1 MIPINLKLKRK
12 VHKDVAY
19 VQDLIVEEL
28 YNYFPHAVIHG
39 GTAIWR
45 CYNGNRF
52 SEDIDAYIEK
62 DNDKIENFFK
72 SLEKKGFQIIKKR
85 VKANSLY
92 SSLRFNDI
100 AVQFEALF
108 KKIKNFILKEYEN
121 SDGIFINVYTL
132 SSEDLINEK
141 AETYL
146 KRKKIR
152 DLYDI
157 FFLLNYVSDKSKIIL
172 PLKRL
177 IKNFSKPEDEENLK
191 AIIIIG
197 AIPGSK
203 DIMDYITRWAK

>member
-1 MIPINLKLKRK
+1 MIPIHLKLKRK
-12 VHKDVAY
+12 AHKDVAY
-19 VQDLIVEEL
+19 VQDLIVEEM

-52 SEDIDAYIEK
+52 SEDIDVYIEK
-62 DNDKIENFFK
+62 DNDKLENFFK

-85 VKANSLY
+85 IKSNSLY
-92 SSLRFNDI
+92 SNLRFNGI

-108 KKIKNFILKEYEN
+108 KKIKNFVIKEYEN
-121 SDGIFINVYTL
+121 TDGIFINVYTL
-132 SSEDLINEK
+132 SPEDLINEK

-152 DLYDI
+152 DLYDL
-157 FFLLNYVSDKSKIIL
+157 FFLLNYVSDKEKVTLSLRK
-172 PLKRL
+172 L
-177 IKNFSKPEDEENLK
+177 IKNFSKPDDEENLK

-197 AIPGSK
+197 AIPSSK
-203 DIMDYITRWAK
+203 DIIDYITRWVK

>member
-12 VHKDVAY
+12 AHKDIAY

-28 YNYFPHAVIHG
+28 YNYFPQAVIHG

-52 SEDIDAYIEK
+52 SEDIDVYIEK
-62 DNDKIENFFK
+62 DKDKIENFFK

-85 VKANSLY
+85 VKTNSLY
-92 SSLRFNDI
+92 SNLRFNDI
-100 AVQFEALF
+100 AVRFEALF
-108 KKIKNFILKEYEN
+108 KKTKNFILKQYEN

-141 AETYL
+141 VDTYL

-157 FFLLNYVSDKSKIIL
+157 FFLLNYVSDKKKVIL
-172 PLKRL
+172 SLKKL

-197 AIPGSK
+197 VIPSSK
-203 DIMDYITRWAK
+203 DIFDYITRWAK

>member
-12 VHKDVAY
+12 AHKDIAY

-28 YNYFPHAVIHG
+28 YNYFPQAVIHG

-52 SEDIDAYIEK
+52 SEDIDVYIEK
-62 DNDKIENFFK
+62 DRDKIENFFK

-85 VKANSLY
+85 IKANSLY

-100 AVQFEALF
+100 SVQFEALF
-108 KKIKNFILKEYEN
+108 KKTKNFILKQYEN

-132 SSEDLINEK
+132 APEDLINEK
-141 AETYL
+141 ADTYL

-152 DLYDI
+152 DLYDL
-157 FFLLNYVSDKSKIIL
+157 FFLLNYVSDKEKIISS
-172 PLKRL
+172 LKKL

-197 AIPGSK
+197 VIPSSK
-203 DIMDYITRWAK
+203 DIIDYITRWAK

>member
-12 VHKDVAY
+12 AHKDIAY

-28 YNYFPHAVIHG
+28 YNYFSQAVIHG

-52 SEDIDAYIEK
+52 SEDIDVYIEK
-62 DNDKIENFFK
+62 DKDKIENFFK
-72 SLEKKGFQIIKKR
+72 SLEKRGFQIIKKR

-100 AVQFEALF
+100 SVQFEALF
-108 KKIKNFILKEYEN
+108 KKTKNFILKQYEN

-132 SSEDLINEK
+132 SPEDLINEK
-141 AETYL
+141 ADTYL

-157 FFLLNYVSDKSKIIL
+157 FFLLNYVSDKERVIL
-172 PLKRL
+172 SLKKL

-197 AIPGSK
+197 VIPSSK
-203 DIMDYITRWAK
+203 DIIDYITRWAK

>member
-1 MIPINLKLKRK
+1 MIPISLKLKRK
-12 VHKDVAY
+12 AHKDIAY
-19 VQDLIVEEL
+19 VQDLVVETL
-28 YNYFPHAVIHG
+28 YNHFQHAVIHG

-52 SEDIDAYIEK
+52 SEDVDVYIEK
-62 DNDKIENFFK
+62 DKDKIENFFK

-85 VKANSLY
+85 IKANSLY
-92 SSLRFNDI
+92 SNLRFNGI

-108 KKIKNFILKEYEN
+108 KKIKNFIIKEYEN

-132 SSEDLINEK
+132 ASEDLINEK

-157 FFLLNYVSDKSKIIL
+157 FFLLNYVSDKEIVIL
-172 PLKRL
+172 SLRKL

-197 AIPGSK
+197 AIPSSK
-203 DIMDYITRWAK
+203 EIIDYITRWAK